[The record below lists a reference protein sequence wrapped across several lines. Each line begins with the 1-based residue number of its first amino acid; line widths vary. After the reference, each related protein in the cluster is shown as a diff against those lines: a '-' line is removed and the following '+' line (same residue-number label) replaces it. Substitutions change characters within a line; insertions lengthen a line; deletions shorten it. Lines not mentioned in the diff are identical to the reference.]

1 MILRQAPTRKV
12 VVVIAVFAAF
22 AVAGIVLTVAWMGAL
37 TVVGISPAEGL
48 KIADVQFS
56 TGFLTVTVKNAGD
69 TRYDWDV
76 VTVTEVT
83 VQPERD
89 WHDPN
94 QVVTPCE
101 VSMSIPVH
109 IGEQASIGVGYDWVS
124 GEAYQIRVTSSQGNN
139 WLLRYAVA
147 P

>member
-1 MILRQAPTRKV
+1 MTLRQAPTRKV
-12 VVVIAVFAAF
+12 IVVIAVLAVF
-22 AVAGIVLTVAWMGAL
+22 AVAGIVLTAAWMGAFSI
-37 TVVGISPAEGL
+37 GITPAEDL
-48 KIADVQFS
+48 RITDVQLS
-56 TGFLTVTVKNAGD
+56 KGFLRVTVKNAGD

-76 VTVTEVT
+76 VTVTEVM

-101 VSMSIPVH
+101 VSMRIPVH
-109 IGEQASIGVGYDWVS
+109 IGEQALISVSYDWVS
-124 GEAYQIRVTSSQGNN
+124 GEAYQIRVTSSHGNT

>member
-1 MILRQAPTRKV
+1 MRLRQAPTRKV

-22 AVAGIVLTVAWMGAL
+22 AVAGIALTVAWMGAL

-56 TGFLTVTVKNAGD
+56 KGFLTVTVKNAGD
-69 TRYDWDV
+69 TRYDPV
-76 VTVTEVT
+76 VTVAEVM

-89 WHDPN
+89 WHDLN
-94 QVVTPCE
+94 QTVIPYE
-101 VSMSIPVH
+101 VPMSIPVH
-109 IGEQASIGVGYDWVS
+109 LGEQGSITLGYDWVS
-124 GEAYQIRVTSSQGNN
+124 GEAYQIRVTSARGNY
-139 WLLRYAVA
+139 WLFRYAVA